1 MYLTLFIGFL
11 YVFIG
16 DGSCDSNCN
25 TEPCQY
31 DGGDCTAA
39 SSTRATNEE
48 YDEFASNMDPNS
60 FMEVEKVVQP
70 AASFLANAVARNET
84 VHLQRTVDAFNA
96 RQLLKQRRKR
106 HSNRSTVSIQPKIK
120 TDSKDAYA
128 SSLIHTNRVLNVAY
142 GFKQR
147 KVIGHVGFLLDRD
160 VIAEMLRTHPVEFER
175 TQSHRFRNA
184 NDMQFAFAYYHHLM
198 EAFERK
204 TIAEI
209 FDDFD
214 TDRSGLVSI
223 EGIFLIDYK
232 IFC

>member
-1 MYLTLFIGFL
+1 MLDLIR
-11 YVFIG
+11 FIG

-25 TEPCQY
+25 TEACQF

-39 SSTRATNEE
+39 ANTRPINDE
-48 YDEFASNMDPNS
+48 YDEFASNMDPNV
-60 FMEVEKVVQP
+60 FLDIPKVQ
-70 AASFLANAVARNET
+70 AAATFLANAVAHNESA
-84 VHLQRTVDAFNA
+84 HIQRTVDAFNA

-106 HSNRSTVSIQPKIK
+106 HNTRSTVTINRKVSV
-120 TDSKDAYA
+120 DSKDAYA

-147 KVIGHVGFLLDRD
+147 KVIGHVGFLLDRN
-160 VIAEMLRTHPVEFER
+160 VIEELLHAHPVEFER

-198 EAFERK
+198 EAFERR

-214 TDRSGLVSI
+214 TDQSG
-223 EGIFLIDYK
+223 
-232 IFC
+232 

>member
-1 MYLTLFIGFL
+1 MVDFL
-11 YVFIG
+11 G

-25 TEPCQY
+25 TEACQY

-39 SSTRATNEE
+39 ANTRPSNEE
-48 YDEFASNMDPNS
+48 YDEFASNMDPNT
-60 FMEVEKVVQP
+60 FMEVPKVQP
-70 AASFLANAVARNET
+70 AASFLANVVTRNET
-84 VHLQRTVDAFNA
+84 AHIQRTVDAFNA

-106 HSNRSTVSIQPKIK
+106 HSNRSTITITRK
-120 TDSKDAYA
+120 TVPDSKDAYA

-147 KVIGHVGFLLDRD
+147 KVIGHVGFLLDRN
-160 VIAEMLRTHPVEFER
+160 VIEEMLRTHPVEFER

-209 FDDFD
+209 FDEFD
-214 TDRSGLVSI
+214 TDRSG
-223 EGIFLIDYK
+223 
-232 IFC
+232 